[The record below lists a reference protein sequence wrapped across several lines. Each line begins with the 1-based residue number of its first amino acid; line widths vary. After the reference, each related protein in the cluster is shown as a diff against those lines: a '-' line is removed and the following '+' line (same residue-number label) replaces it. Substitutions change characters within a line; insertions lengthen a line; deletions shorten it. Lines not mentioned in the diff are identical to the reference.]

1 MNSASK
7 ENPGPSQ
14 MTEKKKKKKV
24 FSIEFEKEDTL
35 DNIQGPFSEQ
45 LQI

>member
-14 MTEKKKKKKV
+14 MTEKKKKKV

>member
-14 MTEKKKKKKV
+14 MTEKKKKV